1 MKNTISDKEL
11 EERVAIVRRF
21 KSLLEQQRQK
31 FKEYLNVLELQEGK
45 IEEEDVYAIRSHEEL
60 GNQIVKNISELQR
73 AIVPMQQLY
82 TSTRAASYNP
92 KEAVPIEQIQS
103 ELEQLQR
110 KVLTQNERNRELL
123 NVHLADVRRRLSSLQ
138 NPYKSLQSI
147 YAEKSPSTLINIE
160 A

>member
-73 AIVPMQQLY
+73 VIVPMQQLY